1 MSCVTRPQLSD
12 SDVWVGVISSHVYWG
27 VWGLLQVCFS
37 ARDSHVMLSQLLSVM
52 KFDAVQVQICQND
65 APESAPMDFQLCDAL
80 APHPLLADLDL

>member
-65 APESAPMDFQLCDAL
+65 AAESAPMDFQLCDAL
-80 APHPLLADLDL
+80 APHPLLAALDL